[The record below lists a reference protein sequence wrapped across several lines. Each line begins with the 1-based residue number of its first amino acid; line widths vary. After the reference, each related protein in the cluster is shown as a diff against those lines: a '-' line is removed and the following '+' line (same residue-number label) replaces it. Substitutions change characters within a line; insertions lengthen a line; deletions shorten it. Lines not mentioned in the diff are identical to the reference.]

1 MDSSGVYLSALTYL
15 GSTMSSS
22 FIRVLE
28 GGKNVLPS
36 PPFFPFSF
44 YGRVLLCS
52 LNWSER
58 CNPPASVTKRRDYR
72 HVLLHLTVLPID
84 GEFTIWMDTV
94 FVHDDGRWIA
104 TAGVATM

>member
-1 MDSSGVYLSALTYL
+1 MGSSGVYLSALTYL

-28 GGKNVLPS
+28 GGKMSFLP

-44 YGRVLLCS
+44 CGRVLLCS

-58 CNPPASVTKRRDYR
+58 CNPPASVTKCRDYR
-72 HVLLHLTVLPID
+72 PVLLYLTVLPID
-84 GEFTIWMDTV
+84 GEFTVWMDTV

-104 TAGVATM
+104 TAGVATV